1 MIIENNTKLIQKL
14 IRNISLMFLL
24 LIFSVALLQAQE
36 VEEVVVQ
43 GTFIPDEKRDTSE
56 ISAILDSSEIERT
69 GDDNIAVALT
79 RLTGLSL
86 VRGKYVYVRGL
97 GERYSAATLNGL
109 GLPSPEPLKRV
120 VPLDLFP
127 TQIVESSIVQKT
139 YSADMPGEFGGG
151 IIEINTKV
159 VPDDRVL
166 NLSFSSGFNSAASLK
181 DGLLYEGGS
190 DDDFGYDDGT
200 RNIPN
205 FIQNAINQ
213 NKKLDRSNF
222 TTFELANAGREF
234 ENSNLWVIQEG
245 NIPLDSSANLTFGNQ
260 IDASNFE
267 DIFNASG
274 LSMGYIAT
282 FGIRNSWDHKEGI
295 RQTGDIQGQGD
306 GTSNVIISNDKT
318 FRSTSNDVTT
328 YGMVVLGAE
337 TDATEIKY
345 TGLKIHKGSKE
356 ARILEGYDSS
366 DSGNVR
372 EDFTE
377 FFERE
382 LTNHQLNFSTYF
394 DNGMTLEI
402 KGSTGEASRNA
413 PYERVVFYEDTND
426 LGYWRYDVNTGRN
439 QTQFSYVEDE
449 IDNIGIDLQIPLTIS
464 DTEVELKF
472 GSELKENYR
481 EAEVRSFRFLAE
493 GGPIPTE
500 GLDNR
505 IDYIFADKNFDPSRL
520 IVIEN
525 TAASSPAG
533 YLGDLKTKAFYIS
546 ADAYLNENFRL
557 ALGLRNEHGEQS
569 VNTYDVFQPN
579 DGSIERLIDESYS
592 LPSFTLTY
600 LPDFDENLQLR
611 FGVSKTIA
619 RPTFRE
625 LSPTLFVDVDTD
637 RVVAGSL
644 YLENSEID
652 NIDLRLEYYWGFNQF
667 ATIGFFVKDIE
678 KPIEEVVNE
687 SGDLV
692 ITSFQNVPAAELRG
706 FEIEY
711 ERLFDSL
718 LPNLNWAKTKE
729 FLIKMNFTQTESEVV
744 YAADDVYIN
753 SQGAP
758 VPASNLFLN
767 GRDTRLQG
775 QSDQIANLQ
784 FGYDDLQN
792 GSSATLIINYVS
804 DRVRARGIDVL
815 PDVIEEPPLL
825 VDFVYSR
832 DISFSNNDMSI
843 SLELRNLLDEEY
855 YAAMANTAI
864 YDQYDLGRSISIGF
878 KFNF

>member
-1 MIIENNTKLIQKL
+1 MFNY
-14 IRNISLMFLL
+14 RNLKMKDKVAKNIFLTAL
-24 LIFSVALLQAQE
+24 LIITSSSLLQAQD

-43 GTFIPDEKRDTSE
+43 GSFIPDEKRDTSE

-127 TQIVESSIVQKT
+127 TQIVESSVVQKT

-151 IIEINTKV
+151 IIEINTKA
-159 VPDDRVL
+159 VPDERVL
-166 NLSFSSGFNSAASLK
+166 SLSFSSGFNTATSLQ
-181 DGLLYEGGS
+181 DGLLYDGGS
-190 DDDFGYDDGT
+190 DDELGYDDGT

-205 FIQNAINQ
+205 FIQNAISQ

-234 ENSNLWVIQEG
+234 ENSNLWVIQNG
-245 NIPLDSSANLTFGNQ
+245 NVPLDSSVNLTFGNKLDTAN
-260 IDASNFE
+260 IS
-267 DIFNASG
+267 DIINVDN
-274 LSMGYIAT
+274 LSIGYIAT
-282 FGIRNSWDHKEGI
+282 FGSRSSWDTKDGI

-306 GTSNVIISNDKT
+306 GTSTVIISNDKT
-318 FRSTSNDVTT
+318 FKSTSNDVTT
-328 YGMVVLGAE
+328 YGMLVLGAE
-337 TDATEIKY
+337 TDYSELKY

-356 ARILEGYDSS
+356 ARVLQGYDSS

-382 LTNHQLNFSTYF
+382 LTNHQINYSTFF
-394 DNGMTLEI
+394 DNGMSLDI
-402 KGSTGEASRNA
+402 KGSVGEATREA

-439 QTQFSYVEDE
+439 QTQFSYVNDE
-449 IDNIGIDLQIPLTIS
+449 IDSFGFDLTLPITIGDS
-464 DTEVELKF
+464 DVELKI
-472 GSELKENYR
+472 GSELKQNYR
-481 EAEVRSFRFLAE
+481 EAEVRSYRFLAE
-493 GGPIPTE
+493 GGPIPTD

-505 IDYIFADKNFDPSRL
+505 IDYIFADNNFDPSRL

-533 YLGDLKTKAFYIS
+533 YLGDLETKAFYVS

-557 ALGLRNEHGEQS
+557 AVGVRNEDGEQS

-579 DGSIERLIDESYS
+579 DGSIEKLIDESYA

-600 LPDFDENLQLR
+600 LPDFDENLQVRL
-611 FGVSKTIA
+611 GVSQTIA

-652 NIDLRLEYYWGFNQF
+652 NIDLRFEYYWGLNQF
-667 ATIGFFVKDIE
+667 ATFGLFMKDIN

-687 SGDLV
+687 SGDLI
-692 ITSFQNVPAAELRG
+692 ITSFQNVPSAELTG

-711 ERLFDSL
+711 ERVFDELFSGFS
-718 LPNLNWAKTKE
+718 WANSKE
-729 FLIKMNFTQTESEVV
+729 FLLKINFTQTESEVV
-744 YAADDVYIN
+744 YGPNDVYIN
-753 SQGAP
+753 SQGAS

-784 FGYDDLQN
+784 FGFDDLQN
-792 GSSATLIINYVS
+792 GSSATLIVNYVS

-832 DISFSNNDMSI
+832 DISFNDSDLTVSVEM
-843 SLELRNLLDEEY
+843 RNLLDEEY
-855 YAAMANTAI
+855 YAAMADTAI
-864 YDQYDLGRSISIGF
+864 YDQYELGRSISLGF

>member
-1 MIIENNTKLIQKL
+1 MFNY
-14 IRNISLMFLL
+14 RNLKMKDKVAKNIFLTAL
-24 LIFSVALLQAQE
+24 LIITSSSLLQAQD

-43 GTFIPDEKRDTSE
+43 GSFIPDEKRDTSE

-127 TQIVESSIVQKT
+127 TQIVESSVVQKT

-151 IIEINTKV
+151 IIEINTKA
-159 VPDDRVL
+159 VPDERVL
-166 NLSFSSGFNSAASLK
+166 SLSFSSGFNTATSLQ
-181 DGLLYEGGS
+181 DGLLYDGGS
-190 DDDFGYDDGT
+190 DDELGYDDGT

-205 FIQNAINQ
+205 FIQNAISL

-234 ENSNLWVIQEG
+234 ENSNLWVIQNG
-245 NIPLDSSANLTFGNQ
+245 NVPLDSSVNLTFGNKL
-260 IDASNFE
+260 DTSNIS
-267 DIFNASG
+267 DIFNVDN
-274 LSMGYIAT
+274 LSIGYIAT
-282 FGIRNSWDHKEGI
+282 FGSRSSWDTKDGI

-306 GTSNVIISNDKT
+306 GTSTVIISNDKT
-318 FRSTSNDVTT
+318 FKSTSNDVTT
-328 YGMVVLGAE
+328 YGMLVLGAE
-337 TDATEIKY
+337 TDYSELKY

-356 ARILEGYDSS
+356 ARVLQGYDSS

-382 LTNHQLNFSTYF
+382 LTNHQINYSTFF
-394 DNGMTLEI
+394 DNGMSLDI
-402 KGSTGEASRNA
+402 KGSVGEATREA

-439 QTQFSYVEDE
+439 QTQFSYVNDE
-449 IDNIGIDLQIPLTIS
+449 IDSFGFDLTLPITIGDS
-464 DTEVELKF
+464 DVELKI
-472 GSELKENYR
+472 GSEVKQNYR
-481 EAEVRSFRFLAE
+481 EAEVRSYRFLAE
-493 GGPIPTE
+493 GGPIPTD

-505 IDYIFADKNFDPSRL
+505 IDYIFADNNFDPSRL

-533 YLGDLKTKAFYIS
+533 YLGDLETKAFYIS

-557 ALGLRNEHGEQS
+557 AAGIRNEDGEQS

-579 DGSIERLIDESYS
+579 DGSIEKLIDESYA

-600 LPDFDENLQLR
+600 LPDFDENLQVRL
-611 FGVSKTIA
+611 GVSQTIA

-652 NIDLRLEYYWGFNQF
+652 NIDLRFEYYWGLNQF
-667 ATIGFFVKDIE
+667 ATFGLFVKDID

-687 SGDLV
+687 SGDLI
-692 ITSFQNVPAAELRG
+692 ITSYQNVPSAELTG

-711 ERLFDSL
+711 ERVFDELFTGFSWADS
-718 LPNLNWAKTKE
+718 KE
-729 FLIKMNFTQTESEVV
+729 FLLKINFTQTESEVV
-744 YAADDVYIN
+744 YGADDVYIN
-753 SQGAP
+753 SQGAS

-784 FGYDDLQN
+784 FGFDDLQN
-792 GSSATLIINYVS
+792 GSSGTLIVNYVS

-832 DISFSNNDMSI
+832 DISINNTDLSVSI
-843 SLELRNLLDEEY
+843 EMRNLLDEEY

-864 YDQYDLGRSISIGF
+864 YDQYELGRSISLGF